1 MLSRIKS
8 REYRKAVAERLAG
21 QSPDGPLP
29 DGGKTQSL
37 FTRALFTL
45 MGRLAKMDG
54 RVSEEEIAFTTSVMR
69 QLSLSPRQRQSAIDC
84 FYLGKQN
91 RIKIMPLV
99 EELAASVGVGSALSR
114 QYLKTLCE
122 LTYSKGSIRL
132 KEKLLLRDIG
142 GILGFTKADLLT
154 ICTEIQVGH
163 SGHYQH
169 QGGVIS
175 EAYHILNLA
184 PDANDCEI
192 RRAYRRMMSRCHPDK
207 LAARTDSGDAV
218 RQAQEQFM
226 AVRHAYETI
235 CGFRKTVNL

>member
-29 DGGKTQSL
+29 DGGRTQSL

-69 QLSLSPRQRQSAIDC
+69 QLSLSPHQRQSAIDC

-91 RIKIMPLV
+91 RIQIMPLV
-99 EELAASVGVGSALSR
+99 EELAGSLGIGSVLSR

-122 LTYSKGSIRL
+122 LTYSKGCIRL
-132 KEKLLLRDIG
+132 KEKLLLRDIAE
-142 GILGFTKADLLT
+142 ILGFTKADLLT
-154 ICTEIQVGH
+154 ICTEIQVGD
-163 SGHYQH
+163 SGYYQH
-169 QGGVIS
+169 RGGVIS
-175 EAYHILNLA
+175 QAYHTLNLA
-184 PDANDCEI
+184 PDADDCEI

-207 LAARTDSGDAV
+207 LASRSSSRDAV